1 MTTGAEHMAT
11 PPEERPPPPA
21 PSRPSPPARPPAP
34 EPPLPEPPAPEPPA
48 LATEGEPGAAE
59 NESAYTS
66 GLRRFG
72 DVLRSVVAP
81 TALAS
86 ALLYYFGWNDV
97 NWFFQYFGVNANAL
111 NFTTVDYLIYSVDAL
126 YVPLTVSALVG
137 LVAVWAHLLLR
148 GRVAVRF
155 GPRVPA
161 VLLGSVAIIGLV
173 LGAVGALSLVVRTP
187 LSAHLDAAPLS
198 LAGGV
203 VLVAYAGY
211 QWGGPVAGRAG
222 AFQEAAVQWTIVY
235 TLVAVSL
242 FWAATD
248 YSAAVGTWRAHRLVD
263 RLATYP
269 DVVVYSQHGLS
280 MSAQN
285 VRETRCKGPESAFR
299 YRYDGLKL
307 VIRSGDQYF
316 LLPAAWRPDSG
327 TAFLIPRDSSLRL
340 EFRRAAARPV
350 PPPAC

>member
-1 MTTGAEHMAT
+1 MTAGAEHTAA
-11 PPEERPPPPA
+11 PPGERPPPA
-21 PSRPSPPARPPAP
+21 PPRPSPPARSPASAPPASG
-34 EPPLPEPPAPEPPA
+34 
-48 LATEGEPGAAE
+48 TEGESGAAE

-126 YVPLTVSALVG
+126 YVPLTVGALAG

-148 GRVAVRF
+148 GRVATRF

-161 VLLGSVAIIGLV
+161 VLLGGVALTGLV

-187 LSAHLDAAPLS
+187 LSAHLDAAPLG

-242 FWAATD
+242 FWAAAD

-269 DVVVYSQHGLS
+269 DVVIYSLHGLS
-280 MSAQN
+280 MSAPG
-285 VRETRCKGPESAFR
+285 VRETRCEGPESAFR

-316 LLPAAWRPDSG
+316 LLPATWRPDGG

-350 PPPAC
+350 PPSAC